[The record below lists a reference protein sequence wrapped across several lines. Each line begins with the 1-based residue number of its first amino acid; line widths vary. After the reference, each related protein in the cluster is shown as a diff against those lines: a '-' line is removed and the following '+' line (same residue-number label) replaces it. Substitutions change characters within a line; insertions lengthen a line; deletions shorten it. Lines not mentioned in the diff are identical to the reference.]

1 MRVVKILFACHL
13 AALAIGLG
21 DLLIEL
27 WETPASAGSTVPFVL
42 RNAGTLPI
50 LFGAATM
57 LLFGLICVGT
67 RKTLIFFA
75 ASTLISLRM
84 ELLGAG
90 TAFPDGASSSAP
102 VPGFEVASLAPY
114 SSALSWFYMGFAS
127 YLLAS
132 KLTSRLR
139 LRRQTLW
146 SLILGT
152 YFLMTWKLALDGV
165 IASEYPT
172 PHYSL
177 WHAYSSSFGMPVSNL
192 GGWALNGLIFMGVS
206 RLLWRSKLDMR
217 RLATWLPF
225 GVYTVNTGFV
235 MALDLGA
242 GLWFPLFLSALF
254 VLLPESLAFYPKE
267 EMHGTRAGP
276 GRATLSQSVW
286 LVMRVGS
293 HFITRRH
300 LEMHAEGV
308 EHIPQ
313 SGPVLIAARHFHY
326 FYDGF
331 ILLRSIPRRMHTMVA
346 LDWLQSGRLR
356 LVIEFACMLA
366 DWPVILRGEQMHE
379 HEGDERRAYTPI
391 EARQYLRNVTVDA
404 VRLFRSGELLVI
416 FPEGYPNID
425 PHPTPKADLD
435 AFLAFRSGFVKMAE
449 QAERDGRTQVAII
462 PAGLIYTR
470 ERGKGWHA
478 TVRFGPALFLSDFA
492 SAEQLRRAV
501 EARVHA
507 LSSALP
513 PPATSSHT
521 PGETFPL

>member
-50 LFGAATM
+50 FFGAATM

-152 YFLMTWKLALDGV
+152 YFLMTWKLALYGV
-165 IASEYPT
+165 IASEYLT

-177 WHAYSSSFGMPVSNL
+177 WHAYSSSFGMPVRNL

-276 GRATLSQSVW
+276 GRAPFPLFLRW
-286 LVMRVGS
+286 LYS
-293 HFITRRH
+293 AAQYSPA
-300 LEMHAEGV
+300 HA
-308 EHIPQ
+308 
-313 SGPVLIAARHFHY
+313 
-326 FYDGF
+326 YDG
-331 ILLRSIPRRMHTMVA
+331 R
-346 LDWLQSGRLR
+346 
-356 LVIEFACMLA
+356 
-366 DWPVILRGEQMHE
+366 
-379 HEGDERRAYTPI
+379 
-391 EARQYLRNVTVDA
+391 
-404 VRLFRSGELLVI
+404 
-416 FPEGYPNID
+416 
-425 PHPTPKADLD
+425 
-435 AFLAFRSGFVKMAE
+435 
-449 QAERDGRTQVAII
+449 
-462 PAGLIYTR
+462 AGLAPVRAIAPGDRVCLYAGGLACYPARRTDAR
-470 ERGKGWHA
+470 ARG
-478 TVRFGPALFLSDFA
+478 R
-492 SAEQLRRAV
+492 
-501 EARVHA
+501 
-507 LSSALP
+507 
-513 PPATSSHT
+513 
-521 PGETFPL
+521 

>member
-165 IASEYPT
+165 IASE
-172 PHYSL
+172 
-177 WHAYSSSFGMPVSNL
+177 
-192 GGWALNGLIFMGVS
+192 
-206 RLLWRSKLDMR
+206 
-217 RLATWLPF
+217 
-225 GVYTVNTGFV
+225 
-235 MALDLGA
+235 
-242 GLWFPLFLSALF
+242 
-254 VLLPESLAFYPKE
+254 
-267 EMHGTRAGP
+267 
-276 GRATLSQSVW
+276 
-286 LVMRVGS
+286 
-293 HFITRRH
+293 
-300 LEMHAEGV
+300 
-308 EHIPQ
+308 
-313 SGPVLIAARHFHY
+313 
-326 FYDGF
+326 
-331 ILLRSIPRRMHTMVA
+331 
-346 LDWLQSGRLR
+346 
-356 LVIEFACMLA
+356 
-366 DWPVILRGEQMHE
+366 
-379 HEGDERRAYTPI
+379 
-391 EARQYLRNVTVDA
+391 
-404 VRLFRSGELLVI
+404 
-416 FPEGYPNID
+416 
-425 PHPTPKADLD
+425 
-435 AFLAFRSGFVKMAE
+435 
-449 QAERDGRTQVAII
+449 
-462 PAGLIYTR
+462 
-470 ERGKGWHA
+470 
-478 TVRFGPALFLSDFA
+478 
-492 SAEQLRRAV
+492 
-501 EARVHA
+501 
-507 LSSALP
+507 
-513 PPATSSHT
+513 
-521 PGETFPL
+521 